1 MKSNPFQNDNDLFLQ
16 EKKLVLKFMCNYKRP
31 EIAKTI
37 LKKKIG
43 IFYYPVSECTM
54 ATVIKTVWY

>member
-1 MKSNPFQNDNDLFLQ
+1 MAVTFFSGKK
-16 EKKLVLKFMCNYKRP
+16 KKLVLELTCNYKRP
-31 EIAKTI
+31 GIAKTI

-43 IFYYPVSECTM
+43 SLLYPVSECTM